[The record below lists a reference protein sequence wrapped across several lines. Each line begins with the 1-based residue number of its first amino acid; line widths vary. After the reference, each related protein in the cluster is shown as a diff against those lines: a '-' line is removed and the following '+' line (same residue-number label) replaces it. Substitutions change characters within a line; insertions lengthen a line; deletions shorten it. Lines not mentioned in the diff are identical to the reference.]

1 MVATSCRFESDYRHH
16 VGAKSALLRRLFMPM
31 AKKTSSARSLATS
44 FFISWQSSSRAH
56 SAASRFQITTAALGC
71 DLVLGVEL
79 RAAGIYTVAM
89 FHVGAKS
96 ALLRRLFMPMA
107 KRRHPPAPL
116 LLLSNCDPLALGSQL
131 VFFFQRFPRRNRSHS
146 VPHFKIVATL
156 LGRDLGRP
164 MRAAIPILGGLP
176 LTAWAFLMCPILLEQ
191 NGT

>member
-1 MVATSCRFESDYRHH
+1 MVLISLPHIPPKSEMCGTQGKLKYKCRCVGIGRRPRLKIVWRNPCGFESHHRHH
-16 VGAKSALLRRLFMPM
+16 DG
-31 AKKTSSARSLATS
+31 T
-44 FFISWQSSSRAH
+44 
-56 SAASRFQITTAALGC
+56 
-71 DLVLGVEL
+71 
-79 RAAGIYTVAM
+79 
-89 FHVGAKS
+89 KS

-164 MRAAIPILGGLP
+164 MRAAIPLLGGLP
-176 LTAWAFLMCPILLEQ
+176 LTAWAFLMCPIFLEQ